1 VASRQSRRLT
11 NDAPN
16 NDSFVDETMKKP
28 MWRVCLEWSSIFF
41 GALLVALVLKATV
54 VQTFYIPSGS
64 MLPTLEIGD
73 RIVVNKL
80 AFSLGEVERRDLVVF
95 SKPATLDNVQI
106 NDFIKRVIGM
116 PGEEISSRDGEVY
129 IDGKLL
135 SEPYLQSGE
144 FTSDL
149 PSTKIPDDHYFVM
162 GDNRKNSSD
171 SRFFGS
177 IPSELLVGE
186 PFIRIWP
193 LSRFNIP

>member
-1 VASRQSRRLT
+1 
-11 NDAPN
+11 
-16 NDSFVDETMKKP
+16 
-28 MWRVCLEWSSIFF
+28 MWRVCLEWLSIIV
-41 GALLVALVLKATV
+41 GALLVALLLKATV

-64 MLPTLEIGD
+64 MLPTLEVGD

-95 SKPATLDNVQI
+95 SKPTTLDNVQI
-106 NDFIKRVIGM
+106 NDFIKRVIGL
-116 PGEEISSRDGEVY
+116 PGEEISSKDGHVY
-129 IDGKLL
+129 INGELL

-149 PSTKIPDDHYFVM
+149 PVTKIPTGHYFVM

-177 IPSELLVGE
+177 ISSELLVGE

>member
-1 VASRQSRRLT
+1 
-11 NDAPN
+11 
-16 NDSFVDETMKKP
+16 
-28 MWRVCLEWSSIFF
+28 MWRVCLEWLSIIV

-64 MLPTLEIGD
+64 MLPTLEVGD

-80 AFSLGEVERRDLVVF
+80 AFRLGEVERGDLVVF
-95 SKPATLDNVQI
+95 SKPTTLDNVQI
-106 NDFIKRVIGM
+106 NDFIKRVIGL
-116 PGEEISSRDGEVY
+116 PGEEISSRDGQVF
-129 IDGKLL
+129 INGKQLL
-135 SEPYLQSGE
+135 EPYLQAGE
-144 FTSDL
+144 FTSGL
-149 PSTKIPDDHYFVM
+149 PNTKIPTGHYFVM

-171 SRFFGS
+171 SRFFGA

>member
-1 VASRQSRRLT
+1 M
-11 NDAPN
+11 N
-16 NDSFVDETMKKP
+16 KP
-28 MWRVCLEWSSIFF
+28 MWRVCLEWLSIIV
-41 GALLVALVLKATV
+41 GALLVALLLKATV

-64 MLPTLEIGD
+64 MLPTLEVGD

-95 SKPATLDNVQI
+95 SKPTTLDNVQI
-106 NDFIKRVIGM
+106 NDFIKRVIGL
-116 PGEEISSRDGEVY
+116 PGEEISSKDGQVY
-129 IDGKLL
+129 INGELL

-149 PSTKIPDDHYFVM
+149 PVTKIPTGHYFVM